1 MNKVKRKTLFLGFP
15 EAPNG
20 LDPFCQRNE
29 RGARSE
35 CFPQPF
41 KERLDEGREMRR
53 GKENAF
59 GDRDFICFSSKTK
72 KAEDGL
78 GRVLSEG
85 NTLFRP
91 RWYDF
96 QALSSFRPLAYW
108 DSSLRAL
115 PAFYF
120 T

>member
-1 MNKVKRKTLFLGFP
+1 MFEPMFKPNPPPYLNKAGK
-15 EAPNG
+15 N
-20 LDPFCQRNE
+20 
-29 RGARSE
+29 ARQVQIRE
-35 CFPQPF
+35 CFSQPL

-78 GRVLSEG
+78 RCVLSEG

-91 RWYDF
+91 RWYDCR
-96 QALSSFRPLAYW
+96 ALSSFRPLAYW

-115 PAFYF
+115 PALIF
-120 T
+120 